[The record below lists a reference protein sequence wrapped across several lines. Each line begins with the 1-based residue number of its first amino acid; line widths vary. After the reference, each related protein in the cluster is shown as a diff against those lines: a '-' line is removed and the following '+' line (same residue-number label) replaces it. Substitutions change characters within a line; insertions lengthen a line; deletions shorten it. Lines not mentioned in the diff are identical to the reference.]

1 MPWPY
6 RSELRVREIQK
17 SFGTRRFYL
26 FIYFLPVLLPFK
38 SIVELIVVHANTRST
53 FNPALAFWLVLQKA
67 QRALHGNSLPAPRL
81 LPSLCNLARVDDRFH
96 LDSVC
101 AAASC

>member
-1 MPWPY
+1 MPWPC
-6 RSELRVREIQK
+6 RSELRVREIEK
-17 SFGTRRFYL
+17 SLGTRRFS
-26 FIYFLPVLLPFK
+26 FFLPFLFLSNPLLN
-38 SIVELIVVHANTRST
+38 LILYFVHACTRST

-81 LPSLCNLARVDDRFH
+81 LPSLYNLARVDDRFH